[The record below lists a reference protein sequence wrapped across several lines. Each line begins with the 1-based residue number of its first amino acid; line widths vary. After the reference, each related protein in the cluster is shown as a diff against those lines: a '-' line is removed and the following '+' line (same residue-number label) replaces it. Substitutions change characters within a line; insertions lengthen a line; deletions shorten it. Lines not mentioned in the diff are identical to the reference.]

1 MRLLCDVGRPD
12 DSPGSRV
19 RPSLKVTTNAGPVR
33 APPVRCLDFSSTFSE
48 APTMTTLGTP
58 LSPHATKVMLLGSGE
73 LGKEVL
79 IALQRLGVETLA
91 VDRYDNAPGQQVAHH
106 ARTIAMSDPAQLK
119 ALIEAERPH
128 LVVPEIEAI
137 ATSML
142 EELEAAGTV
151 RVIPTARAARLTM
164 DREGIRRLASETLGL
179 PTSPYKFCDSLAEL
193 QAAIEGENGVGIG
206 YPCIVKPVMSS
217 SGKGQSKID
226 GPADVQKAWDYA
238 MAGGRV
244 SHGRV
249 IVEGFVDFDYEI
261 TLLTVRAVG
270 NDGNVQTQFCEP
282 IGHLQVHGDY
292 VESWQPQPMSSVALK
307 RAKAIA
313 QAVTDNLGGQG
324 VFGVELFV
332 QGDQVW
338 FSEVSPR
345 PHDTGLVTLCTQ
357 HQSEFE
363 LHARAILG
371 LPVDTSLRNPG
382 ASAVIYGGVEAAG
395 IVFDGVEEALRVP
408 GTDLRLFGKPE
419 SFARRRMGVALARA
433 GDVETARGHAKL
445 AASKVKPRKA

>member
-1 MRLLCDVGRPD
+1 
-12 DSPGSRV
+12 
-19 RPSLKVTTNAGPVR
+19 
-33 APPVRCLDFSSTFSE
+33 
-48 APTMTTLGTP
+48 MTTLGTP
-58 LSPHATKVMLLGSGE
+58 LSPHATKVMLLGAGE

-79 IALQRLGVETLA
+79 IALQRLGVETIA
-91 VDRYDNAPGQQVAHH
+91 VDRYDHAPGQQVAHH
-106 ARTIAMSDPAQLK
+106 ARTIAMSDPEQLR

-137 ATSML
+137 ATPML

-164 DREGIRRLASETLGL
+164 DREGIRVLAAETLGL
-179 PTSPYKFCDSLAEL
+179 PTSPYQFCDSQAEL
-193 QAAIEGENGVGIG
+193 QEAIDGGIG

-226 GPADVQKAWDYA
+226 GPADVPAAWATA

-261 TLLTVRAVG
+261 TLLTVRAVDEAG
-270 NDGNVQTQFCEP
+270 QVQTQFCEP

-292 VESWQPQPMSSVALK
+292 VESWQPQPMSPLALE

-332 QGDQVW
+332 KGEQVW

-382 ASAVIYGGVEAAG
+382 ASAVIYGGVEAVG
-395 IVFDGVEEALRVP
+395 IVFDGVEEALRMP

-419 SFARRRMGVALARA
+419 SFAKRRMGVALARA
-433 GDVETARGHAKL
+433 DDVETARANAKG
-445 AASKVKPRKA
+445 AATKVKPRAV